1 MMTINSLMRA
11 NCLERIKGFIFDC
24 DGVLFD
30 SRGANSRYYNQILE
44 RMGLG
49 SMDEAQDE
57 YVHSH
62 SVTDSIARIVP
73 SERLQEANAVRA
85 ATPYEQFI
93 QYMRP
98 EPGLYEILS
107 TIRDLGY
114 RQAINTNRTS
124 TMDLLLDR
132 FDLERFFSPVVTAGK
147 VSRPKPHPESLHM
160 ILDSWKA
167 APDEVIFIGDSLV
180 DERTAQAAGAV
191 FWAYKNETLHAS
203 CLVPDF
209 WSMRQ
214 FLLHNRNG
222 ASVVSRSPNR

>member
-1 MMTINSLMRA
+1 MTINPLMRVPE
-11 NCLERIKGFIFDC
+11 LSRIKGFIFDC

-30 SRGANSRYYNQILE
+30 SRDANSRYYNHILE
-44 RMGLG
+44 RLGLEP
-49 SMDEAQDE
+49 MDEAQDE

-73 SERLQEANAVRA
+73 PDRLKEANTTRSAI
-85 ATPYEQFI
+85 PYNTFI
-93 QYMRP
+93 RYMRP
-98 EPGLYEILS
+98 EPGLYELLS
-107 TIRDLGY
+107 SIRDLGY
-114 RQAINTNRTS
+114 RQAINTNRTT

-132 FDLERFFSPVVTAGK
+132 FELGQFFFPVVTAGI
-147 VSRPKPHPESLHM
+147 VSRPKPHPESLHK

-167 APDEVIFIGDSLV
+167 APDEVVFIGDSRV
-180 DERTAQAAGAV
+180 DERTALAAGTV
-191 FWAYKNETLHAS
+191 FWAYKNEALHAS

-222 ASVVSRSPNR
+222 ASVLIRSTT